1 MSTASIDLEQM
12 AGLIRAMENASTE
25 LDDRVGSVRGHMT
38 DVWLS
43 TDELDRVNGVLTWIG
58 EELPGLRRRL
68 ALARHIEAQTP
79 GVQTYA
85 QIDESQISTATPEEA
100 RERADRAAELID
112 DYGDGDDIPEELRD
126 LLAENATDPYFAQRL
141 AEQVRPEDVAD
152 LVMDMSATRQG
163 MVHSSMGMSQD
174 VEQIDEFDGH
184 YEQFL
189 NDLGTSL
196 GLATQN
202 TGDLALDPEY
212 ADRWLQA
219 IIEENP
225 ETIGQAGAL
234 SLVISRGTWS
244 ADFLTTVAQG
254 VYDYERDVDERDM
267 WYNRSSGGGELYG
280 AIDPVHGDDEGAP
293 TGYSV
298 HYDPL
303 AGIMAAVGRSPAA
316 GHQLFGQG
324 PTVEIEADGETAQVN
339 AFMEYLIAR
348 RRWPVD
354 DGAGAREAI
363 AAAMTPFEGGDIV
376 SADIATDA
384 RAIVTMK
391 AEEIEERGSDTNWF
405 SEIGH
410 LVLDGLGLIPVVGEP
425 ADAVNAV
432 WYAAEGNVIDAGL
445 SGAALIPFLGWG
457 ATGGKW
463 TRRALTAQEL
473 TILGRLDNV
482 PTGFDNVSMVA
493 RADGVELPT
502 FEFSDLAAFNRA
514 ANSAHPNAIYVF
526 NGVAWETDALGRP
539 IRVSGSPSGSAAG
552 RNPGVQR
559 GIGHEGIDGDVGFHI
574 LADSLGGPT
583 NRLNVVPGNGK
594 PLGDGLANLNQ
605 GQYAQM
611 ERYLREALGNN
622 QSVQVDIVPR
632 YRPDNTTTRPD
643 SFRVQTWV
651 DGELREFDFANRPG

>member
-25 LDDRVGSVRGHMT
+25 LESRAGSVRGHLT

-43 TDELDRVNGVLTWIG
+43 TDELDRLNGVLSWIDG
-58 EELPGLRRRL
+58 ELPGLRRRL
-68 ALARHIEAQTP
+68 ALARHVEAQTP
-79 GVQTYA
+79 GIQTYA
-85 QIDESQISTATPEEA
+85 QIDESTISTATPEEA
-100 RERADRAAELID
+100 RERADRAAELIEDFD
-112 DYGDGDDIPEELRD
+112 DGEIPEELLD
-126 LLAENATDPYFAQRL
+126 LLADNATDPYFAQRL
-141 AEQVRPEDVAD
+141 AQEVSPEEVSEIILSLSSQRRVMPSMMQSD
-152 LVMDMSATRQG
+152 LEAI
-163 MVHSSMGMSQD
+163 
-174 VEQIDEFDGH
+174 EEFDTG
-184 YEQFL
+184 YEAL
-189 NDLGTSL
+189 LDGLGTTL
-196 GLATQN
+196 GMATQN
-202 TGDLALDPEY
+202 TGDLALDDDY
-212 ADRWLQA
+212 ALRWLDA
-219 IIEENP
+219 IVEENP
-225 ETIGQAGAL
+225 AELGQAGAL
-234 SLVISRGTWS
+234 SLVISRGSWS
-244 ADFLTTVAQG
+244 TDFLTTVTEG
-254 VYDYERDVDERDM
+254 VYFYERDVDEDHM
-267 WYNRSSGGGELYG
+267 WQNRSSDGTGQLAG

-293 TGYSV
+293 SGWSEYF
-298 HYDPL
+298 DPL
-303 AGIMAAVGRSPAA
+303 AGLLAAVGRNPQA
-316 GHQLFGQG
+316 GHYLFGSG
-324 PTVEIEADGETAQVN
+324 EVIDIEADGETAQVN

-363 AAAMTPFEGGDIV
+363 ATAMTPFEGGDVI
-376 SADIATDA
+376 SADIAADA
-384 RAIVTMK
+384 HAVVTMK
-391 AEEIEERGSDTNWF
+391 AEEIEARGDDTNWF

-425 ADAVNAV
+425 ADAINAV

-473 TILGRLDNV
+473 TILGRLDSF
-482 PTGFDNVSMVA
+482 PTGFDNVTMMA

-514 ANSAHPNAIYVF
+514 ANSAHPNARYVF
-526 NGVAWETDALGRP
+526 NGVAWETDSLGRP

-552 RNPGVQR
+552 RAPGVQR

-605 GQYAQM
+605 GRYAQM

-622 QSVQVDIVPR
+622 QAVQVDIVPR

>member
-1 MSTASIDLEQM
+1 MSVASIDLEQM

-25 LDDRVGSVRGHMT
+25 LESRASSVRGHLT

-43 TDELDRVNGVLTWIG
+43 TDDLTRVDGVLGWIDD
-58 EELPGLRRRL
+58 ELPGLRRRL
-68 ALARHIEAQTP
+68 ALARHVEAQTP

-85 QIDESQISTATPEEA
+85 QIDESTISTATPEEA
-100 RERADRAAELID
+100 RERADRAAELIEEYD
-112 DYGDGDDIPEELRD
+112 DGDIPEELRD

-141 AEQVRPEDVAD
+141 AEQVSPEEVSEIVLD
-152 LVMDMSATRQG
+152 LSYSRKALVESYSMSPDTSEVDA
-163 MVHSSMGMSQD
+163 
-174 VEQIDEFDGH
+174 FDGQ
-184 YEQFL
+184 YETFL

-219 IIEENP
+219 IITEQPANV
-225 ETIGQAGAL
+225 GQAGAL
-234 SLVISRGTWS
+234 SLVISRGSWS
-244 ADFLTTVAQG
+244 TDFLTTVARG

-267 WYNRSSGGGELYG
+267 WYNRSAAGGELYG

-293 TGYSV
+293 TGYTV

-303 AGIMAAVGRSPAA
+303 AGIMAAVGRNPGA
-316 GHQLFGQG
+316 GHELFGSG
-324 PTVEIEADGETAQVN
+324 ETVEISADGETAEVN

-363 AAAMTPFEGGDIV
+363 AAAMTPFEGGDVV

-391 AEEIEERGSDTNWF
+391 AEEIEARGDDTNWF

-410 LVLDGLGLIPVVGEP
+410 LVLDGLGLIPVVGE
-425 ADAVNAV
+425 AFDAINAV
-432 WYAAEGNVIDAGL
+432 WYAAEGNVVDAGL
-445 SGAALIPFLGWG
+445 SAAALVPFLGWG
-457 ATGGKW
+457 STAGKW
-463 TRRALTAQEL
+463 TRRALTAEEL
-473 TILGRLDNV
+473 TILGRLDTF
-482 PTGFDNVSMVA
+482 PAGFDHVSMVA
-493 RADGVELPT
+493 RADGLEVPT
-502 FEFSDLAAFNRA
+502 FEFSNLRAFNRA
-514 ANSAHPNAIYVF
+514 ANNAHPNARYVF

-539 IRVSGSPSGSAAG
+539 IRVSGAPSGSAAG
-552 RNPGVQR
+552 RSPGVQR

-605 GQYAQM
+605 GRYSQM
-611 ERYLREALGNN
+611 ESYLREALGNN
-622 QSVQVDIVPR
+622 QAVQVDIVPQ
-632 YRPDNTTTRPD
+632 YRPDNLTTRPD
-643 SFRVQTWV
+643 VFTVQTWV
-651 DGELREFDFANRPG
+651 NGRYREFEFTNRPGG